1 MNSKSTNLLP
11 LFGAH
16 LIQALNTTLQSEE
29 ERRGLFRRKESN
41 WIHKMKKRHGSFK
54 AQEYVQAFVWLFI
67 FFFCMRAF
75 ISSEVELY
83 LSLRI

>member
-1 MNSKSTNLLP
+1 MNSKCTNLLP

-29 ERRGLFRRKESN
+29 ERRGLFHRKKSN

-54 AQEYVQAFVWLFI
+54 AQEYVQAFVWLF
-67 FFFCMRAF
+67 FFLHESIYF
-75 ISSEVELY
+75 
-83 LSLRI
+83 LRG

>member
-29 ERRGLFRRKESN
+29 ERRGLFHRKKSN

-54 AQEYVQAFVWLFI
+54 AQEYVQAFVWLF
-67 FFFCMRAF
+67 FFCMRAF

>member
-29 ERRGLFRRKESN
+29 ERRGLFHRKKSN

-54 AQEYVQAFVWLFI
+54 AQEYETFVWLF
-67 FFFCMRAF
+67 FFLHESIYF
-75 ISSEVELY
+75 
-83 LSLRI
+83 LRG

>member
-41 WIHKMKKRHGSFK
+41 WIHKMKKKDTAPLKLRNMCKLSFG
-54 AQEYVQAFVWLFI
+54 YFI
-67 FFFCMRAF
+67 FF
-75 ISSEVELY
+75 
-83 LSLRI
+83 LRESIYFLRG

>member
-29 ERRGLFRRKESN
+29 ERRGLFRRRKSN
-41 WIHKMKKRHGSFK
+41 WVHKMKKRHCSFN

-67 FFFCMRAF
+67 FFFA
-75 ISSEVELY
+75 
-83 LSLRI
+83 